1 MASAGTATWLAA
13 VPLAPAPLAAPAAAL
28 LAGGLVLVLPRLGWL
43 TLIAA
48 AAAAA
53 GAQGNPGVAV
63 VIAIA
68 LLLPV
73 VLNLLRPTLWPLP
86 VGAPALGL
94 ISLAGAWP
102 AVAGRAAT
110 PWRRAALGAA
120 GWVLMLLAAPL
131 AGRGLYLPL
140 AEHSPAVSG
149 WGDSLYSTVHGLL
162 IPLLKSG
169 ALVVAPLWGAAALV
183 LPWMVRGRSLVF
195 DLVAAVVWSAVL
207 VSATQ
212 AMLIAAA
219 PGGHS
224 AARPSSAT
232 MGAVA
237 AVVVALVPA
246 ALSAWRNQ
254 GSPGAGS
261 KPGFP

>member
-1 MASAGTATWLAA
+1 
-13 VPLAPAPLAAPAAAL
+13 
-28 LAGGLVLVLPRLGWL
+28 
-43 TLIAA
+43 
-48 AAAAA
+48 
-53 GAQGNPGVAV
+53 
-63 VIAIA
+63 
-68 LLLPV
+68 
-73 VLNLLRPTLWPLP
+73 
-86 VGAPALGL
+86 
-94 ISLAGAWP
+94 
-102 AVAGRAAT
+102 
-110 PWRRAALGAA
+110 
-120 GWVLMLLAAPL
+120 MLLAAPL

-149 WGDSLYSTVHGLL
+149 WGDSLYSTVYGLL

-219 PGGHS
+219 PGGQS

-246 ALSAWRNQ
+246 ALSAWRHH